1 MNKKTLR
8 AISLGAAALMCASA
22 CLCGCKKEEE
32 PTSPAVPETTAYQP
46 TLDEM
51 CPPTYKKE
59 LPVKIET
66 DFSKLGTDSFSEIS
80 AESAMISGLAADKIL
95 KDSAGREYYILTD
108 GTYVMS
114 FVENGEAYSAF
125 YREGGHLQ
133 YFGDSETGW
142 YFNED
147 GSINMVSFTYIN
159 SAGSE
164 VISYYEP
171 DGTRI
176 AISAG
181 GAYYDNDFEEMSV
194 EQQLKMAQRIG
205 KSEEETEKSTD

>member
-1 MNKKTLR
+1 
-8 AISLGAAALMCASA
+8 
-22 CLCGCKKEEE
+22 
-32 PTSPAVPETTAYQP
+32 
-46 TLDEM
+46 
-51 CPPTYKKE
+51 
-59 LPVKIET
+59 
-66 DFSKLGTDSFSEIS
+66 
-80 AESAMISGLAADKIL
+80 MISGLAADKIL

-114 FVENGEAYSAF
+114 FVENSEAYSAF

-181 GAYYDNDFEEMSV
+181 GTYYDNDFEEMSV
-194 EQQLKMAQRIG
+194 EQQLEMAKRIG
-205 KSEEETEKSTD
+205 KSEEETAESAD